1 MMMIQEFCAG
11 GLVFFAGKLVILRR
25 FNGVWLF
32 PKGHIDPGETPEIA
46 AIREVW
52 EESGLSARI
61 IGKLDETSYTFS
73 EHGDKHFKTVS
84 WFLMETD
91 SDRIALEKQ
100 FFNDGQWIS
109 EEQIAILSFSADQEL
124 ASKAFHLYRQRKEI
138 QQ

>member
-1 MMMIQEFCAG
+1 MMIQEFCAG
-11 GLVFFAGKLVILRR
+11 GLVFFKEKLVILRR

-32 PKGHIDPGETPEIA
+32 PKGHIDPGETPEMA
-46 AIREVW
+46 AIREVR

-73 EHGDKHFKTVS
+73 ERGDKHFKTVS

-91 SDRIALEKQ
+91 SDLITLEKQ
-100 FFNDGQWIS
+100 FFNDGQWILK
-109 EEQIAILSFSADQEL
+109 EQISSLSFLADQEL
-124 ASKAFHLYRQRKEI
+124 ASKAFDLYQYWKET